1 MTTLEYCV
9 KYDFVAP
16 LNDEEQGKSENEEIK
31 AFERVTFL
39 LL

>member
-16 LNDEEQGKSENEEIK
+16 LNDEEHRKSGNEEFK
-31 AFERVTFL
+31 VFKRVVSL
-39 LL
+39 L